1 MADWKTYAK
10 AARNTARKQ
19 APEVKRSAQESVRRG
34 SRRTGDYVRAAGRV
48 VEQSR
53 GDDESTEVRAHDGE
67 RPPESTARGESGERP
82 PESRTRREYD
92 PRPEEDPRPE
102 QVPRP
107 EQDPAGARDP
117 AAPHDRRPEENRG
130 PDGSRGSDRER
141 RPAIDTDG
149 LRRGAA
155 AYYTVAE
162 RRVRRAQL
170 VPRIMRSVRDALL
183 IGLSI
188 FAIWVVLAAAGL
200 QIPLSAVLVAVG
212 VIVLI
217 SFGTSLYASSKR
229 AQDAEHADD
238 DERSAD
244 HTSEVR

>member
-48 VEQSR
+48 IEESR
-53 GDDESTEVRAHDGE
+53 RDDERFDDEPIDDRPRDGE
-67 RPPESTARGESGERP
+67 RPPASED
-82 PESRTRREYD
+82 RREYD
-92 PRPEEDPRPE
+92 PRP
-102 QVPRP
+102 
-107 EQDPAGARDP
+107 AGARPEPDP
-117 AAPHDRRPEENRG
+117 AEARHRHAQRGRRPDGIRGSDGDRRPAL
-130 PDGSRGSDRER
+130 DADS
-141 RPAIDTDG
+141 

-162 RRVRRAQL
+162 RRVRGAQL
-170 VPRIMRSVRDALL
+170 GPRIMRAVRDALL

-212 VIVLI
+212 VIVVI
-217 SFGTSLYASSKR
+217 SFGTSMYASSKR
-229 AQDAEHADD
+229 AQDAEHADAD
-238 DERSAD
+238 ADEEEDEDEAI
-244 HTSEVR
+244 

>member
-48 VEQSR
+48 VEESR
-53 GDDESTEVRAHDGE
+53 RDDESIDDLPRDGE
-67 RPPESTARGESGERP
+67 RPSGEGA
-82 PESRTRREYD
+82 RREYD
-92 PRPEEDPRPE
+92 PRPE
-102 QVPRP
+102 QG
-107 EQDPAGARDP
+107 PAGAGDR
-117 AAPHDRRPEENRG
+117 AAQPDRRPDESRG
-130 PDGSRGSDRER
+130 PDRGR
-141 RPAIDTDG
+141 RPALDAGG

-162 RRVRRAQL
+162 RRVRGAQL
-170 VPRIMRSVRDALL
+170 GPRIMRAVRDALL

-188 FAIWVVLAAAGL
+188 FAIWMVLAAAGL
-200 QIPLSAVLVAVG
+200 QIPLSAVLIAVG

-229 AQDAEHADD
+229 AQDAEREDEDD
-238 DERSAD
+238 AI
-244 HTSEVR
+244 